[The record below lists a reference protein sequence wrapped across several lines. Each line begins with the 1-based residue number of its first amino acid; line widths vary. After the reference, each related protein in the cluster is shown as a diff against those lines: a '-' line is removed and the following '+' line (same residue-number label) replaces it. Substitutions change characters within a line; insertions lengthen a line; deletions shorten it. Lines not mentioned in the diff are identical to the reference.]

1 MHCTSYSAIPS
12 CWDKKCNWWS
22 SFLRQWITLNY
33 LPFVLHKWLIIRAM
47 YKIYNYIFTANK
59 RTSLQFDTDN
69 RITVYFVNCMVF
81 LFPLFHNI
89 LLDFFNRKKN
99 KKKKRTNLKQN
110 RFRTVEIIVWCGS
123 FGITEST
130 LRWSFRI
137 IIHFARYAILIGKLV
152 PLLFYMAPF
161 KDLYNYQPLY
171 IVFLPQFLYIS
182 NKSSHVKTVQ
192 YASSRRGTVT
202 MGNTGTVHT
211 VKSFNNQHI

>member
-1 MHCTSYSAIPS
+1 MGTKYSGECWWVFLSIMHCTLYSDIPS

-99 KKKKRTNLKQN
+99 KKKN
-110 RFRTVEIIVWCGS
+110 V
-123 FGITEST
+123 
-130 LRWSFRI
+130 RI
-137 IIHFARYAILIGKLV
+137 WNK
-152 PLLFYMAPF
+152 
-161 KDLYNYQPLY
+161 
-171 IVFLPQFLYIS
+171 IVFELL
-182 NKSSHVKTVQ
+182 K
-192 YASSRRGTVT
+192 
-202 MGNTGTVHT
+202 
-211 VKSFNNQHI
+211 